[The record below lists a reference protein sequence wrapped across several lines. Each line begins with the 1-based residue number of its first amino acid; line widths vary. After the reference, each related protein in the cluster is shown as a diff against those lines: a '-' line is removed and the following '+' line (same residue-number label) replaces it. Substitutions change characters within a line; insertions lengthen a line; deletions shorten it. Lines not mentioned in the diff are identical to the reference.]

1 MTTIA
6 LVDDEPNVLKSLQRC
21 LGRQGWTLHTF
32 TSPQEALLEMSDMKV
47 DLVLSDYRMPR
58 MTGVEFLS
66 EFKEQHPEAVRL
78 VLSGQTDLS
87 GLMNAINAAEIFRF
101 ILKPWNDEELIIT
114 LKQALEYNRL
124 QTENRELA
132 DLVRSQKRE
141 LMAQMN
147 ELQRLEKESPG
158 ITQVNWSEDGSID
171 LSQEFED

>member
-6 LVDDEPNVLKSLQRC
+6 LVDDELNVLKSLKRC
-21 LGRQGWTLHTF
+21 LGRQGWTLLDF
-32 TSPQEALLEMSDMKV
+32 TSPQEALQELDGKNI
-47 DLVLSDYRMPR
+47 DLVLSDYRMPG

-66 EFKEQHPEAVRL
+66 EFKQLHPEAVRL

-87 GLMNAINAAEIFRF
+87 GLMNAINAAQIFRF
-101 ILKPWNDEELIIT
+101 ILKPWNDDELVIT

-124 QTENRELA
+124 QRENRELA
-132 DLVRSQKRE
+132 DLVRTQKRE

>member
-6 LVDDEPNVLKSLQRC
+6 LVDDELNVLKSLKRC
-21 LGRQGWTLHTF
+21 LGRQGWTLLDF
-32 TSPQEALLEMSDMKV
+32 TSPQEALQELDGKNI
-47 DLVLSDYRMPR
+47 DLVLSDYRMPG

-66 EFKEQHPEAVRL
+66 EFKALHPEAVRL

-101 ILKPWNDEELIIT
+101 ILKPWNDDELVIT

-124 QTENRELA
+124 QRENRELA
-132 DLVRSQKRE
+132 DLVRTQKRE